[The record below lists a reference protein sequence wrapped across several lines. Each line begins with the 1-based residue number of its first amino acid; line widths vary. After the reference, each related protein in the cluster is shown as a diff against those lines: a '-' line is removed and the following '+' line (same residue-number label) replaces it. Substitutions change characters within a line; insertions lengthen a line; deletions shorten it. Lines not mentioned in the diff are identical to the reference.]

1 MQPIEINV
9 KVTIGMENALLGV
22 LTKLMIRE
30 EAPEAVPAPKP
41 RKQAKQVE
49 QEPQPKPEVKN
60 PKAEAATPQTE
71 QPAAEPAPAEPA
83 APAAP
88 AAPAEQPAQSKE
100 YTEVDVRAAMHKV
113 RQRIEGENYKEQ
125 PDSEGYKK
133 WHKVLTGWFKKTAA
147 FCGAEKPSALP
158 DSQSRYQF
166 IQCCEHVKVEND
178 ELVEDCP
185 F

>member
-22 LTKLMIRE
+22 LTKLMNRE
-30 EAPEAVPAPKP
+30 AAPEAVPAPKP

-49 QEPQPKPEVKN
+49 EMPQPKPEVEN
-60 PKAEAATPQTE
+60 PQAE
-71 QPAAEPAPAEPA
+71 PAPAEPAPAEPA
-83 APAAP
+83 A
-88 AAPAEQPAQSKE
+88 QNKE
-100 YTEVDVRAAMHKV
+100 YTEVDVRAAMHKT

-133 WHKVLTGWFKKTAA
+133 WHKVLTTWFKNTAA

-158 DSQSRYQF
+158 DSKSRYQF
-166 IQCCEHVKVEND
+166 IRSCEGVKVVND

>member
-9 KVTIGMENALLGV
+9 KVTISMENALLGV
-22 LTKLMIRE
+22 LTKLMNRE

-49 QEPQPKPEVKN
+49 QEPQPKPEVEN
-60 PKAEAATPQTE
+60 PQASGQDAAAPVE
-71 QPAAEPAPAEPA
+71 QQAAEPAPAEPA
-83 APAAP
+83 
-88 AAPAEQPAQSKE
+88 EQPAQNKE

-133 WHKVLTGWFKKTAA
+133 WHKVLTGWFKNTAA

-158 DSQSRYQF
+158 DSKSRYQF
-166 IQCCEHVKVEND
+166 IKCCENVKVVND

>member
-22 LTKLMIRE
+22 LTKLMNRE
-30 EAPEAVPAPKP
+30 AAPEAVPAPKP
-41 RKQAKQVE
+41 SKRAKQVE
-49 QEPQPKPEVKN
+49 QEPQPEVEN
-60 PKAEAATPQTE
+60 QQAEAAAPQTE

-83 APAAP
+83 
-88 AAPAEQPAQSKE
+88 EQPSQNKE

-133 WHKVLTGWFKKTAA
+133 WHKVLTTWFKNTAA

-166 IQCCEHVKVEND
+166 IRSCEGVKVVND

>member
-22 LTKLMIRE
+22 LTKLMNRE
-30 EAPEAVPAPKP
+30 AAPEAVPAPKP

-49 QEPQPKPEVKN
+49 QEPQPKPEVKK
-60 PKAEAATPQTE
+60 PQAEPAVPQTE
-71 QPAAEPAPAEPA
+71 QPAAEPTAT
-83 APAAP
+83 
-88 AAPAEQPAQSKE
+88 AEQPAQSKE
-100 YTEVDVRAAMHKV
+100 YTEVDVRAAMHRV

>member
-1 MQPIEINV
+1 MYMQPIEINV

-22 LTKLMIRE
+22 LTKLMNRE
-30 EAPEAVPAPKP
+30 AAPEAVPAPKP

-49 QEPQPKPEVKN
+49 EMPQPKPEVEN
-60 PKAEAATPQTE
+60 PQAE
-71 QPAAEPAPAEPA
+71 PAPAEPAPAEPA
-83 APAAP
+83 A
-88 AAPAEQPAQSKE
+88 QNKE
-100 YTEVDVRAAMHKV
+100 YTEVDVRAAMHKT

-133 WHKVLTGWFKKTAA
+133 WHKVLTTWFKNTAA

-158 DSQSRYQF
+158 DSKSRYQF
-166 IQCCEHVKVEND
+166 IRSCEGVKVVND

>member
-60 PKAEAATPQTE
+60 PHAEAAAPQTE
-71 QPAAEPAPAEPA
+71 QPAAEPA
-83 APAAP
+83 APAAQP
-88 AAPAEQPAQSKE
+88 AQPAQSKE

-178 ELVEDCP
+178 ELVKDCP

>member
-60 PKAEAATPQTE
+60 PHAEAAAPQTE
-71 QPAAEPAPAEPA
+71 QPAAEPA

-88 AAPAEQPAQSKE
+88 AAQPAQSKE

-125 PDSEGYKK
+125 PDSEGYK
-133 WHKVLTGWFKKTAA
+133 
-147 FCGAEKPSALP
+147 
-158 DSQSRYQF
+158 
-166 IQCCEHVKVEND
+166 
-178 ELVEDCP
+178 
-185 F
+185 

>member
-30 EAPEAVPAPKP
+30 DAPEAVPALKP
-41 RKQAKQVE
+41 SKKAEQVE
-49 QEPQPKPEVKN
+49 EMPQPKPEVEN
-60 PKAEAATPQTE
+60 PQAAEQ
-71 QPAAEPAPAEPA
+71 QAAEPAPAEPA
-83 APAAP
+83 G
-88 AAPAEQPAQSKE
+88 QPAQKKE

-133 WHKVLTGWFKKTAA
+133 WHKVLTGWFKNTAA

-158 DSQSRYQF
+158 DSNSRYQF
-166 IQCCEHVKVEND
+166 IRCCEGVKVVND

>member
-9 KVTIGMENALLGV
+9 KVTVGMENALLGV
-22 LTKLMIRE
+22 LTKLMNRE
-30 EAPEAVPAPKP
+30 AAPEAVPAPKP

-49 QEPQPKPEVKN
+49 EMPQPKPGVEN
-60 PKAEAATPQTE
+60 PQ
-71 QPAAEPAPAEPA
+71 AEPAPAEPTPA
-83 APAAP
+83 EPAA
-88 AAPAEQPAQSKE
+88 QNKE
-100 YTEVDVRAAMHKV
+100 YTEVDVRAAMHKT

-133 WHKVLTGWFKKTAA
+133 WHKVLTTWFKNTAA

-158 DSQSRYQF
+158 DSKSRYQF
-166 IQCCEHVKVEND
+166 IRSCEGVKVVND

>member
-22 LTKLMIRE
+22 LTKLMNRE
-30 EAPEAVPAPKP
+30 AAPEAVPAPKP

-49 QEPQPKPEVKN
+49 QEPQPKPEVEN
-60 PKAEAATPQTE
+60 PQAEPAVPQTE
-71 QPAAEPAPAEPA
+71 QPAAEPTAT
-83 APAAP
+83 
-88 AAPAEQPAQSKE
+88 AEQPAQSKE
-100 YTEVDVRAAMHKV
+100 YTEVDVRAAMHRV

>member
-1 MQPIEINV
+1 
-9 KVTIGMENALLGV
+9 MEKALLGV
-22 LTKLMIRE
+22 LTKLMNRE
-30 EAPEAVPAPKP
+30 DAPEAVPAPKP

-49 QEPQPKPEVKN
+49 QEPQQKPEVEN
-60 PKAEAATPQTE
+60 PQAAAAPQTE

-83 APAAP
+83 APA
-88 AAPAEQPAQSKE
+88 EQPAQNKE

-125 PDSEGYKK
+125 PGSEGYKK
-133 WHKVLTGWFKKTAA
+133 WHKVLTGWFKNTAA

>member
-1 MQPIEINV
+1 MIMYMQPIEINV
-9 KVTIGMENALLGV
+9 KVTVGMENALLGV
-22 LTKLMIRE
+22 LTKLMNRE
-30 EAPEAVPAPKP
+30 AAPDAVPAPKP

-49 QEPQPKPEVKN
+49 EMPQPKPGVEN
-60 PKAEAATPQTE
+60 PQ
-71 QPAAEPAPAEPA
+71 AEPAPAEPTPA
-83 APAAP
+83 EPAA
-88 AAPAEQPAQSKE
+88 QNKE
-100 YTEVDVRAAMHKV
+100 YTEVDVRAAMHKT

-133 WHKVLTGWFKKTAA
+133 WHKVLTTWFKNTAA

-158 DSQSRYQF
+158 DSNSRYQF
-166 IQCCEHVKVEND
+166 IRSCEGVKVVND

>member
-22 LTKLMIRE
+22 ITKLMNRGD
-30 EAPEAVPAPKP
+30 APEAVPAPKP

-49 QEPQPKPEVKN
+49 QEPQQKPEVEN
-60 PKAEAATPQTE
+60 PQASEQDAA
-71 QPAAEPAPAEPA
+71 APAEQQAEEP
-83 APAAP
+83 AP
-88 AAPAEQPAQSKE
+88 AAPAEQPAQKKE
-100 YTEVDVRAAMHKV
+100 YTEVDVRAAMHKT

-133 WHKVLTGWFKKTAA
+133 WHKVLTRWFKNTAA

-158 DSQSRYQF
+158 DSNSRYQF

>member
-9 KVTIGMENALLGV
+9 KVTVGMENALLGV
-22 LTKLMIRE
+22 LTKLMKRE
-30 EAPEAVPAPKP
+30 AAPEAVPAPKP
-41 RKQAKQVE
+41 RKQAKQAE
-49 QEPQPKPEVKN
+49 EMPQPKPGVEN
-60 PKAEAATPQTE
+60 PQ
-71 QPAAEPAPAEPA
+71 AEPAPAEPTPA
-83 APAAP
+83 EPAA
-88 AAPAEQPAQSKE
+88 QNKE
-100 YTEVDVRAAMHKV
+100 YTEVDVRAAMHKT

-133 WHKVLTGWFKKTAA
+133 WHKVLTTWFKNTAA

-158 DSQSRYQF
+158 DSKSRYQF
-166 IQCCEHVKVEND
+166 IRSCEGVKVVND

>member
-1 MQPIEINV
+1 MQLIEINV

-22 LTKLMIRE
+22 LTKLMNRE
-30 EAPEAVPAPKP
+30 AAPEAVPAPKP
-41 RKQAKQVE
+41 SKRAKQVE
-49 QEPQPKPEVKN
+49 QEPQLKPEVENKQE
-60 PKAEAATPQTE
+60 EAAVAQTE
-71 QPAAEPAPAEPA
+71 PPAAEPAPAEPA
-83 APAAP
+83 
-88 AAPAEQPAQSKE
+88 EQPAQNKE

-133 WHKVLTGWFKKTAA
+133 WHKVLTGWFKNTAA

-158 DSQSRYQF
+158 DSKSRYQF
-166 IQCCEHVKVEND
+166 IQCCEGVKVVND

>member
-22 LTKLMIRE
+22 LTKLMNRE
-30 EAPEAVPAPKP
+30 AAPEAVPAPKP
-41 RKQAKQVE
+41 SKRAKQVE
-49 QEPQPKPEVKN
+49 QVPQPEVEN
-60 PKAEAATPQTE
+60 PQAEAAAPQTE

-83 APAAP
+83 APA
-88 AAPAEQPAQSKE
+88 EQPAQNKE

-133 WHKVLTGWFKKTAA
+133 WHKVLKTWFKNTAA

-158 DSQSRYQF
+158 DSKSRYQF
-166 IQCCEHVKVEND
+166 IRSCEGVKVVND

>member
-1 MQPIEINV
+1 MYMQPIEINV
-9 KVTIGMENALLGV
+9 KVTVGMENALLGV
-22 LTKLMIRE
+22 LTKLMNRE
-30 EAPEAVPAPKP
+30 AAPEAVPAPKP

-49 QEPQPKPEVKN
+49 EMPQPKPGVEN
-60 PKAEAATPQTE
+60 PQ
-71 QPAAEPAPAEPA
+71 AEPAPAEPTPA
-83 APAAP
+83 EPAA
-88 AAPAEQPAQSKE
+88 QNKE
-100 YTEVDVRAAMHKV
+100 YTEVDVRAAMHKT

-133 WHKVLTGWFKKTAA
+133 WHKVLTTWFKNTAA

-158 DSQSRYQF
+158 DSKSRYQF
-166 IQCCEHVKVEND
+166 IRSCEGVKVVND

>member
-30 EAPEAVPAPKP
+30 DAPEAVPAPKP
-41 RKQAKQVE
+41 RKPAKQVE
-49 QEPQPKPEVKN
+49 EMPQPKPEVEN
-60 PKAEAATPQTE
+60 PQASGQDAA
-71 QPAAEPAPAEPA
+71 APAEQQA
-83 APAAP
+83 EEHAPAE
-88 AAPAEQPAQSKE
+88 PAEQPAQSKE

-133 WHKVLTGWFKKTAA
+133 WHKVLTGWFKNTAA

-166 IQCCEHVKVEND
+166 IQCCEHVRVEND

>member
-22 LTKLMIRE
+22 LTKLMNRE
-30 EAPEAVPAPKP
+30 AAPEAVPAPKP
-41 RKQAKQVE
+41 RKQAQVE
-49 QEPQPKPEVKN
+49 QEPQPKPEVEN
-60 PKAEAATPQTE
+60 PQASVQDAAAPVE
-71 QPAAEPAPAEPA
+71 QQAAEPAPDE
-83 APAAP
+83 
-88 AAPAEQPAQSKE
+88 PAEQPAQNKT

-133 WHKVLTGWFKKTAA
+133 WHKVLTGWFKNTAA
-147 FCGAEKPSALP
+147 FCGAEKPSTLP

-166 IQCCEHVKVEND
+166 IQCCERVKVEND
-178 ELVEDCP
+178 ELVEDYP

>member
-1 MQPIEINV
+1 MIMYMQPIEINV
-9 KVTIGMENALLGV
+9 KVTVGLENALLGV
-22 LTKLMIRE
+22 LTKLVNRE
-30 EAPEAVPAPKP
+30 AAPEAVPAPKP

-49 QEPQPKPEVKN
+49 EMPQPKPGVEN
-60 PKAEAATPQTE
+60 PQ
-71 QPAAEPAPAEPA
+71 AEPAPTEPTPAEPA
-83 APAAP
+83 A
-88 AAPAEQPAQSKE
+88 QNKE
-100 YTEVDVRAAMHKV
+100 YTEVDVRAAMHKT

-133 WHKVLTGWFKKTAA
+133 WHKVLTTWFKNTAA

-158 DSQSRYQF
+158 DSKSRYQF
-166 IQCCEHVKVEND
+166 IRSCEGVKVVND